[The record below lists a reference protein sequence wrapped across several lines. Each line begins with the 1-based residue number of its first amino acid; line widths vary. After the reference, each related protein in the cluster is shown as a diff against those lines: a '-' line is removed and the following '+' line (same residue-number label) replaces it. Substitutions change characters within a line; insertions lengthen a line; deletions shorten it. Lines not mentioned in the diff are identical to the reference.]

1 MLRRA
6 LTQVFCRSPATPH
19 TVLPWALLALAL
31 TVGAPGAG
39 GARAQDAAAPVFELP
54 VNCAVG
60 HICHVQN
67 YFDTDP
73 AAGAS
78 DYTCGV
84 LTYDGHNGI
93 DIRVPNL
100 VWMARGV
107 TVIAAAAGR
116 VRGVRDGVKDV
127 NIKVAGAEAVRG
139 RECANGVVIDHPG
152 GWETQYCHMMEGS
165 IVVAAG
171 TEVHTGEPLGL
182 IGLSGLTEFPHVHF
196 QVRLR
201 GTAIDPL
208 TGAAAGAT
216 CGEGGAPL
224 FSAAAMQDL
233 AYRPTGLLNAG
244 FTAAA
249 PTGRDVL
256 AGEHQSPTLAAQS
269 AALVFWVEVYG
280 ARDGD
285 REHFRITAPDGRVLL
300 DAEKKGPDRHKASRL
315 TFMGKRLTA
324 DAWPLGVYNGEFV
337 LERMPDGAWQPIV
350 EVRRGSLVAAAPY
363 AKCLGPQGGPPLMRR
378 ARAGVDRLVRC
389 RERQMAWPK
398 AARRPAA
405 YAARSRRRG
414 PLGPLP

>member
-139 RECANGVVIDHPG
+139 RECANGVVIDP
-152 GWETQYCHMMEGS
+152 S
-165 IVVAAG
+165 RR
-171 TEVHTGEPLGL
+171 LGNPIL
-182 IGLSGLTEFPHVHF
+182 PHDGRQH
-196 QVRLR
+196 RRR
-201 GTAIDPL
+201 G
-208 TGAAAGAT
+208 
-216 CGEGGAPL
+216 
-224 FSAAAMQDL
+224 
-233 AYRPTGLLNAG
+233 
-244 FTAAA
+244 
-249 PTGRDVL
+249 
-256 AGEHQSPTLAAQS
+256 
-269 AALVFWVEVYG
+269 
-280 ARDGD
+280 GD
-285 REHFRITAPDGRVLL
+285 RGAHRRAAR
-300 DAEKKGPDRHKASRL
+300 ADRPVGASRNSL
-315 TFMGKRLTA
+315 TSIF
-324 DAWPLGVYNGEFV
+324 
-337 LERMPDGAWQPIV
+337 
-350 EVRRGSLVAAAPY
+350 
-363 AKCLGPQGGPPLMRR
+363 
-378 ARAGVDRLVRC
+378 RC
-389 RERQMAWPK
+389 AC
-398 AARRPAA
+398 AARRST
-405 YAARSRRRG
+405 R
-414 PLGPLP
+414 

>member
-116 VRGVRDGVKDV
+116 VRDGVKDV

-269 AALVFWVEVYG
+269 AELVFWVEVYG

-300 DAEKKGPDRHKASRL
+300 DAEKKGPDRHKA
-315 TFMGKRLTA
+315 T
-324 DAWPLGVYNGEFV
+324 
-337 LERMPDGAWQPIV
+337 DGAWQPIV
-350 EVRRGSLVAAAPY
+350 EVRRAVE
-363 AKCLGPQGGPPLMRR
+363 
-378 ARAGVDRLVRC
+378 VR
-389 RERQMAWPK
+389 
-398 AARRPAA
+398 
-405 YAARSRRRG
+405 
-414 PLGPLP
+414 